1 VARAP
6 REQGEEVTV
15 TISTTQNGS
24 MRVLI
29 VEDDAQSGEFLAEL
43 LTLWGY
49 DIQRAAD
56 TIEALERIPS
66 FQPAVVISEAHMP
79 RLGGVDLLRALRFYP
94 FAPKFILIGDD
105 VSFEERDAAFHL
117 GALDFMEKPLDFEK
131 LRADLKGSQCGFQ
144 TRHS

>member
-1 VARAP
+1 LE
-6 REQGEEVTV
+6 EQGEEVTV
-15 TISTTQNGS
+15 TISTTENTS

-29 VEDDAQSGEFLAEL
+29 VEDDAQSGGFLAEL

-49 DIQRAAD
+49 DVQRAPD

-79 RLGGVDLLRALRFYP
+79 RLGGVDLLRALRLYP

-105 VSFEERDAAFHL
+105 VSFEEHDAALHL
-117 GALDFMEKPLDFEK
+117 GALDFMQKPLDFEK
-131 LRADLKGSQCGFQ
+131 LRANLKGCQCGVP
-144 TRHS
+144 H